1 MGGCRESTVRGAAK
15 VSAKAGPTPGYADW
29 SATFDIGTNP
39 AHIARALYIP
49 SNICIGIYS
58 DSVLC
63 MYNASGNGKK
73 GKRDLPWHRWPN
85 YYLDEEAVMGG
96 AAARQISERLPVEP
110 YHIARED
117 VTMVFCMLNEVKGSL
132 ITGF

>member
-1 MGGCRESTVRGAAK
+1 MGYHCNAIQGVAE
-15 VSAKAGPTPGYADW
+15 VSAKAGPAPGFADR
-29 SATFDIGTNP
+29 SVTFEVGSSP
-39 AHIARALYIP
+39 AHIAKALDTP
-49 SNICIGIYS
+49 NNICIGIYS